1 MCLKNKEYSYLF
13 FTLLLMHILYFLVN
27 EIKRLNK
34 SVEISTIKS
43 EEDQT
48 NSLAW
53 TYNGSRSWRKDMGRE
68 HVCHKSVSSF
78 WRTNQRL
85 EAQNNAFPNDF
96 LTNTD
101 ARIYAVLARF
111 QALILSNCCLGFI
124 KSIHDIIRDYSTS
137 INPKTTMKFAVYFTI
152 FSCRRCNSR
161 SLKFCRDLIT

>member
-1 MCLKNKEYSYLF
+1 MRRPTKLVNDQCTELSTAMIGNIYHFIIRIAEGCMTLNNGARFSVWMH
-13 FTLLLMHILYFLVN
+13 TLLP
-27 EIKRLNK
+27 
-34 SVEISTIKS
+34 
-43 EEDQT
+43 
-48 NSLAW
+48 
-53 TYNGSRSWRKDMGRE
+53 WRKDMGRE

-111 QALILSNCCLGFI
+111 QALILSNCRLGFI
-124 KSIHDIIRDYSTS
+124 KSIHDILRDFSSFIY
-137 INPKTTMKFAVYFTI
+137 PKTTMKFAVYFTI